1 LGGSRQSRLLT
12 AARQGSQ
19 NWQSKKANFGGKR
32 CMNFRMA
39 KPVDAELVA
48 TLNALLIR
56 DEGHRN
62 LMTVPQLATR
72 MSDWLCGDYQAV
84 LFEELDA
91 VVGYALFRR
100 EPEYVYLRQIF
111 VRPDFRRRGIGRA
124 AMEWLSVNAWQGAPR
139 FRIEVLIGNEIGQ
152 AFWRAVGFRD
162 YSVTMEREPMASLE

>member
-100 EPEYVYLRQIF
+100 EPE
-111 VRPDFRRRGIGRA
+111 
-124 AMEWLSVNAWQGAPR
+124 
-139 FRIEVLIGNEIGQ
+139 
-152 AFWRAVGFRD
+152 
-162 YSVTMEREPMASLE
+162 